1 MFYLLNYF
9 IQMKILL
16 NNYDLNEALKHI
28 PNLGFVPTMGSL
40 HKGHISLIKKSKKK
54 SSKTIVSIFVNP
66 KQFNSRS
73 DFKKYPKNTNKDLSL
88 LKKLKV
94 DFVYLPN
101 KKQIYPS
108 KRKFNI
114 KLNKNNQIMCAKFRK
129 GHFEG
134 VINVMDRLTS
144 LINPKKI
151 FMGQK
156 DMQQLYLVKKFIEKK
171 YKTEIISCKTV
182 RDNKNLALSSRN
194 NLLNYNQIKEAR
206 AFINDLFVFKKKLRN
221 KKKLQILIKEKKI
234 ELKKFF
240 NIKLEYLEMRNLK
253 NLKTS
258 NKTKNSKLFVAYYI
272 NNIRLIDNV

>member
-40 HKGHISLIKKSKKK
+40 HKGHISLIKKSKKE

-134 VINVMDRLTS
+134 VVNVMDRLTS

-171 YKTEIISCKTV
+171 YKAKIISCKTV

-272 NNIRLIDNV
+272 NNVRLIDNV

>member
-1 MFYLLNYF
+1 
-9 IQMKILL
+9 MKILL